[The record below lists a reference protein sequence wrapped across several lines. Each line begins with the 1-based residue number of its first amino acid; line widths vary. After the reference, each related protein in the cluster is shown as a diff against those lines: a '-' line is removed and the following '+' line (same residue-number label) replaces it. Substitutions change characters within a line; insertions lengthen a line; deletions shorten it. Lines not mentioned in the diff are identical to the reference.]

1 MAMKFEELV
10 QKVMKDESFRK
21 ALKADPSKALDSVG
35 VKVTP
40 DLERSI
46 RSLDWDSLDK
56 VNKHYRSAAG
66 IST

>member
-1 MAMKFEELV
+1 MAMKFEDLV
-10 QKVMKDESFRK
+10 QKVMKDENFRK
-21 ALKADPSKALDSVG
+21 ALQADPTKALDSVG